1 MTSVASI
8 RRIAYDTGNPPPQKQ
23 IRMTL
28 PNMQGVGT
36 FPLPKPANMFF
47 GKVRSTY
54 TPHPNSP
61 KTNLDH
67 MAASSVN
74 GVLRPS
80 EATNYADKQLM
91 GLSY

>member
-1 MTSVASI
+1 MASI
-8 RRIAYDTGNPPPQKQ
+8 RRIAYDTGKPPAKADTNDPSQYARRRDISIAKASQHVFRQSQVNLYATPKQ
-23 IRMTL
+23 SKI
-28 PNMQGVGT
+28 
-36 FPLPKPANMFF
+36 
-47 GKVRSTY
+47 
-54 TPHPNSP
+54 
-61 KTNLDH
+61 NLDH